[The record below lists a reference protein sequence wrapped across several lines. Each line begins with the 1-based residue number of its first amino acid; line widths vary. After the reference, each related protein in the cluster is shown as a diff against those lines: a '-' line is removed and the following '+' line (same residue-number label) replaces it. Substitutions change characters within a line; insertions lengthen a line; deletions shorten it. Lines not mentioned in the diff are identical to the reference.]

1 MNNSIKKGFTLIEI
15 MLVVI
20 IIGIIGA
27 MVFPRLTGQARE
39 ARVTQARTQIEGF
52 RAALQMYEMHN
63 DRFPTTEQG
72 LEALFREPTTNPP
85 PNWRG
90 PYMESI
96 PDDPWGNP
104 YQYRSPGDEGR
115 DYEIISFGPDGV
127 EGTDDDIK
135 SWRDN

>member
-1 MNNSIKKGFTLIEI
+1 MYNNNLKKGFTLIEI

-27 MVFPRLTGQARE
+27 MVFPRLTGHARE
-39 ARVTQARTQIEGF
+39 ARITQARTQIEGF
-52 RAALQMYEMHN
+52 RSALQMYEMHN

-72 LEALFREPTTNPP
+72 LSALVTEPSTNPP

-90 PYMESI
+90 PYIETI

-104 YQYRSPGDEGR
+104 YQYRSPGQDGR
-115 DYEIISFGPDGV
+115 DYEIVSYGPDGI

-135 SWRDN
+135 SWER